1 MSHPLPPTEPQ
12 RRAEQESLGEMVS
25 SMTSHLSELIRKE
38 VELAK
43 AELTLTVKQAGKGGG
58 LFAGAGIA
66 GHMTLLFLSLTIMF
80 ALGTFMDLVWAAL
93 IVTAIWAIAA
103 AVLAMVGKSAID
115 EVKGLPQT
123 AETIRE
129 IPDTLKPTE
138 ARR

>member
-1 MSHPLPPTEPQ
+1 MSHPLPPSEPQ
-12 RRAEQESLGEMVS
+12 RRAAQESLGEMVS
-25 SMTSHLSELIRKE
+25 SMSTHLSELIRKE
-38 VELAK
+38 IELAK
-43 AELTLTVKQAGKGGG
+43 AELALSVKQAGKGGG

-66 GHMTLLFLSLTIMF
+66 GHLTLLFLSLTVMF

-93 IVTAIWAIAA
+93 IVTALWAIVAI
-103 AVLAMVGKSAID
+103 VLALTGKSAID
-115 EVKGLPQT
+115 EVKGMPQT